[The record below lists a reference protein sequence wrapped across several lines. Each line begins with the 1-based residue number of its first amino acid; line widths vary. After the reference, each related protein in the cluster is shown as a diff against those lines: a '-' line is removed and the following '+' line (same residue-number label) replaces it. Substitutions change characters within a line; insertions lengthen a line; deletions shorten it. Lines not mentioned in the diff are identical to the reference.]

1 LQSPRATQEPAPV
14 RDAAAQVLRVP
25 LVWRVP
31 QVLLVPAAEAGR
43 LFARTMRVRAMP
55 TG

>member
-1 LQSPRATQEPAPV
+1 LQSPRATREPALV
-14 RDAAAQVLRVP
+14 RDAAAQVLPVS

-31 QVLLVPAAEAGR
+31 QVLLVPAAEAGQ
-43 LFARTMRVRAMP
+43 LFARTMRVRAVP